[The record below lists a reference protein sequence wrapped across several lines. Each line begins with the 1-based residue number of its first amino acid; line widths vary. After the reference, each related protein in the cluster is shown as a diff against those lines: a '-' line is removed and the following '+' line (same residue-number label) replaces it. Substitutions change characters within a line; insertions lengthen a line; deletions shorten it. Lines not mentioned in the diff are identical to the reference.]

1 MKVVAPPPTSAIGY
15 VDSFGNLKTTL
26 RDGDPLIANLEPG
39 QRVRIAIND
48 VEMAATVAAGSF
60 NVQEGDIAFSPG
72 SSGHD
77 RKYWEIFQRGGS
89 AWHTYKKPRTGSHI
103 TIGSS

>member
-1 MKVVAPPPTSAIGY
+1 MIAPPPVSAVGY
-15 VDSFGNLKTTL
+15 IDSFGNLKTTI
-26 RDGDPLIANLEPG
+26 REGDAEIGNLKPG
-39 QRVRIAIND
+39 QRVSILIND

-89 AWHTYKKPRTGSHI
+89 AWHTYRKPRPGSQI
-103 TIGSS
+103 TIKA